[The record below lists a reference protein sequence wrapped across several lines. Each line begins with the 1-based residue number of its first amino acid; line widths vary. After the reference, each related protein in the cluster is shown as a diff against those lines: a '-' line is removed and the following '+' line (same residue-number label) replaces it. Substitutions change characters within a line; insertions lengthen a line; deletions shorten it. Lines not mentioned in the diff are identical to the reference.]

1 MLNIRRILHPT
12 DLSANA
18 RHAFE
23 VACDFAERYNA
34 RLIVIGVVERPRIGG
49 FVGFGTEV
57 ADARKEMQQALD
69 EIQPPDNA
77 NISIERRVIEGN
89 SVVGE
94 ILRVAGEEHCDLI
107 VMGTH
112 NRTGIERLA
121 FGSVAEEVAH
131 KASCPVVPIRGA
143 SRLLDRSSGAY
154 DQRESN
160 GCITGM
166 R

>member
-12 DLSANA
+12 DFSANS
-18 RHAFE
+18 RQAFE
-23 VACDFAERYNA
+23 VACGFAENYNA
-34 RLIVIGVVERPRIGG
+34 RLIVIRILERPGVG
-49 FVGFGTEV
+49 ALTGFGKEL
-57 ADARKEMQQALD
+57 AHARREMQQGLD
-69 EIQPPDNA
+69 KLCPTSSA

-89 SVVGE
+89 SVPGE
-94 ILRVAGEEHCDLI
+94 ILRVAEEENCDLI

-112 NRTGIERLA
+112 GRTGIERLA

-131 KASCPVVPIRGA
+131 KAPCPVVPIRDA
-143 SRLLDRSSGAY
+143 SRLLGRSSGAY

-160 GCITGM
+160 GCVSGM

>member
-12 DLSANA
+12 DTSANA

-34 RLIVIGVVERPRIGG
+34 RLIVLGVVARPRIGE
-49 FVGFGTEV
+49 FVGFPSEI
-57 ADARKEMQQALD
+57 ADVCKGMQQALD
-69 EIQPPDNA
+69 AIQPAGGA

-89 SVVGE
+89 SVAGE
-94 ILRVAGEEHCDLI
+94 IVRVAEEEHCDLI

-112 NRTGIERLA
+112 ARTGIERLA

-131 KASCPVVPIRGA
+131 NASCPVIPIRDA
-143 SRLLDRSSGAY
+143 SRLLSPPGSSY

-160 GCITGM
+160 GCTSGM